1 LQSSPTIDPAC
12 IQNTDDGELSFLLF
26 TYFALHCFNFAYP
39 AFAGQNP
46 PVTGQT
52 GADVSKNNFANL
64 CALGLPK
71 VPLTNGLQITT
82 GSCNPIPIGNI
93 PSVDNMPSSKFRA
106 CFRLSPPPPL
116 Y

>member
-1 LQSSPTIDPAC
+1 LQPFIHSKLNIN
-12 IQNTDDGELSFLLF
+12 IRQ
-26 TYFALHCFNFAYP
+26 
-39 AFAGQNP
+39 GQNP

-52 GADVSKNNFANL
+52 GADVSTNNFANL

-106 CFRLSPPPPL
+106 YSNAFAT
-116 Y
+116 